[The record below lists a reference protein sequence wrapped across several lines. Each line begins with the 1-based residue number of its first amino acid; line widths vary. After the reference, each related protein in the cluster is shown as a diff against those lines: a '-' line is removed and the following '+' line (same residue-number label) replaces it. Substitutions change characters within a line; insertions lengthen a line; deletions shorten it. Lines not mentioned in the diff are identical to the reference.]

1 MIYYYL
7 NFNEFFM
14 IIFLVVKYSLFIY
27 LKEELKNVNRCFIV
41 IIEGVLIKVICS
53 NIKGYFYLYLVV
65 FNGFVY

>member
-1 MIYYYL
+1 MIYL
-7 NFNEFFM
+7 KFNEFFM

-27 LKEELKNVNRCFIV
+27 LKEELKNVNRCFII

>member
-1 MIYYYL
+1 MIYL
-7 NFNEFFM
+7 KFNEFFM

-27 LKEELKNVNRCFIV
+27 LKEELKNESRCVIV

>member
-1 MIYYYL
+1 MIYL
-7 NFNEFFM
+7 KFNEFFM

-27 LKEELKNVNRCFIV
+27 LKEELKNFNRCFIV
-41 IIEGVLIKVICS
+41 IIEGVLIKVICI